1 MNNIKDL
8 VYRGE
13 SITGTISDLN
23 IQPEQEKT
31 LKWDSP
37 TYISSWGETLSFNPF
52 TAISVV
58 KIDGKAYVYGE
69 HNGKIFIADLKE
81 GKLEFEEQKNFYEA
95 LTKLGVIKI

>member
-1 MNNIKDL
+1 MDKIKDL

-13 SITGTISDLN
+13 DVTGNISDLN

-31 LKWDSP
+31 LEWTSA
-37 TYISSWGETLSFNPF
+37 YITSTGGMLSINPF
-52 TAISVV
+52 ASISVV

-69 HNGKIFIADLKE
+69 YNGKIFIADLKE
-81 GKLEFEEQKNFYEA
+81 GRLKFEEQKDLYEA